1 MSVDNSIARGRR
13 EADSQTSP
21 SGFEVPPELAAR
33 YEVRIIEATGGSEQR
48 LGLFRAGDRER
59 PAIEITDNRI
69 VARLEDAETVA
80 SLVKIAQHNGWDR
93 IDVEGSPDFRQAVWS
108 AATREGL
115 TVSGYEP
122 SFAEAERAE
131 TLRRDAAARRER
143 DTAGKVPPA
152 PGVLGNDVVRPTPGT
167 EAGRPNPVAQAPSTG
182 TNELELSDGDRR
194 LLLTLS
200 RHNEDRK
207 ALFAAAGETRDAF
220 QRDVAAERM
229 ALNRDALDNALERAL
244 ESPTL
249 VKAFERSGY
258 EPYALRE
265 MGKADAW
272 DSEVADAVYLVRSGL
287 DRSVLVQETGAV
299 GSLADKI
306 AEVRQGPSA
315 AEQIIVAPEFS
326 TDVHGARSQGAQIAA
341 PDRRHDGDDLAE
353 LFLHGGAERIAAEPR
368 LANALQ
374 AQTAMER
381 HIGEVFD
388 GDAGQMASA
397 NLESRHMISD
407 VLRRGL
413 DVAVREPTPVR
424 QIEPMQV
431 QPDLER

>member
-1 MSVDNSIARGRR
+1 MSADNSIARGGR
-13 EADSQTSP
+13 EADPQTAQ
-21 SGFEVPPELAAR
+21 SGFEIPPELAAR
-33 YEVRIIEATGGSEQR
+33 YEVRIIEAAGGREQR
-48 LGLFRAGDRER
+48 LGLFRADDRER

-69 VARLEDAETVA
+69 VARMEDAETVA

-93 IDVEGSPDFRQAVWS
+93 IDVEGSPEFRKAVWS

-122 SFAEAERAE
+122 SFAEAERIE
-131 TLRRDAAARRER
+131 TLRREAAARRER
-143 DTAGKVPPA
+143 ETAREAPTSSQAAGSDAVRPA
-152 PGVLGNDVVRPTPGT
+152 PNAEPGRDP
-167 EAGRPNPVAQAPSTG
+167 AAQAPPTG
-182 TNELELSDGDRR
+182 ARGPELSDGDRR

-207 ALFAAAGETRDAF
+207 ALFAITGGDKDAF
-220 QRDVAAERM
+220 QRDVEAERI
-229 ALNRDALDNALERAL
+229 ALNRDALENALERAL

-258 EPYALRE
+258 EPDALRE

-272 DSEVADAVYLVRSGL
+272 DREVADAVYLVRSGL
-287 DRSVLVQETGAV
+287 NRSVLAQETGTV
-299 GSLADKI
+299 VSLADKLAQDRDGSSV
-306 AEVRQGPSA
+306 AEPMIVGRGGGSDGR
-315 AEQIIVAPEFS
+315 AEGTS
-326 TDVHGARSQGAQIAA
+326 GARDAA
-341 PDRRHDGDDLAE
+341 ADRRHGSDDLADI
-353 LFLHGGAERIAAEPR
+353 FLRGDAERIAAEPR
-368 LANALQ
+368 LASALQ
-374 AQTAMER
+374 AQTVMER

>member
-1 MSVDNSIARGRR
+1 MSADNSIARGGRA
-13 EADSQTSP
+13 ADPQTAP
-21 SGFEVPPELAAR
+21 SGFEIPPELAAR
-33 YEVRIIEATGGSEQR
+33 YEVRIIEASGRSEQR
-48 LGLFRAGDRER
+48 LGLFRAGERER

-93 IDVEGSPDFRQAVWS
+93 IDVEGSPEFRQAVWS

-122 SFAEAERAE
+122 SFAEAERVEA
-131 TLRRDAAARRER
+131 LRRDVAARRER
-143 DTAGKVPPA
+143 ERPSEAPTSPQAAGSE
-152 PGVLGNDVVRPTPGT
+152 VVRPALDAD
-167 EAGRPNPVAQAPSTG
+167 AGRDRAAQAPSAETSG
-182 TNELELSDGDRR
+182 VELSDGDRR

-207 ALFAAAGETRDAF
+207 ALLAITGGDKDAF
-220 QRDVAAERM
+220 QRDVEAERI
-229 ALNRDALDNALERAL
+229 ALNRNALENALERAL

-258 EPYALRE
+258 EPDALRE

-272 DSEVADAVYLVRSGL
+272 DREVADAVYLVRSGL
-287 DRSVLVQETGAV
+287 NRSVLAQETGTV
-299 GSLADKI
+299 VSLADKLAQDRDGPPV
-306 AEVRQGPSA
+306 AEP
-315 AEQIIVAPEFS
+315 IIVGREVGSNGRA
-326 TDVHGARSQGAQIAA
+326 ARQDGVRDAA
-341 PDRRHDGDDLAE
+341 ADRRHGSDDLAE

-368 LANALQ
+368 LASALQ
-374 AQTAMER
+374 AQAAMER

-424 QIEPMQV
+424 QIEPMQA